1 MIYTYIHMICIYI
14 YIIYLWSAWEFRP
27 FTAMPGAPSSAA
39 AKAALQKQQALQA
52 QQEAAEAEQRR
63 RAEAKALAQQDG
75 GQQNGARNGGEM
87 VDFYGF
93 LWISMDFCDFS
104 VASCGF
110 GHSLSLE
117 MVGFGWYFDDFWW
130 IFCLD
135 YLTKNVKLWD
145 GGCLILFNDFSTK
158 TGFSQWCDL

>member
-1 MIYTYIHMICIYI
+1 MYKYDIYDIYIYTY
-14 YIIYLWSAWEFRP
+14 YLPRLSTFHRHAGRP
-27 FTAMPGAPSSAA
+27 QQRRRQGG
-39 AKAALQKQQALQA
+39 AALQKQQALQA

-75 GQQNGARNGGEM
+75 VNKMVPEM
-87 VDFYGF
+87 VEKW
-93 LWISMDFCDFS
+93 WISMDFYEFS

-117 MVGFGWYFDDFWW
+117 MVGFGWFWW
-130 IFCLD
+130 IFWLD

-158 TGFSQWCDL
+158 RGFWQWCDL